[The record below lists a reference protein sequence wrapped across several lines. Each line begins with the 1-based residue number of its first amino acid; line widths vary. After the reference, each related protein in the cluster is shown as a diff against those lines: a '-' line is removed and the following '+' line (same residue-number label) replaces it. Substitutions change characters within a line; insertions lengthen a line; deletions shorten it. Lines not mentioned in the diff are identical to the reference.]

1 MLNKKRS
8 QLWVKI
14 VAIVVAGAFALGAA
28 ISYLGSYGG
37 GSSQQARD
45 GQLPA
50 GDQQAEAL
58 VNQLRRQVTATPT
71 DSVLWVQLG
80 NAYFDWGDAQQRDKR
95 QLQANANFALAADAY
110 RKGLRYGGDDP
121 NVRTD
126 MATALFYGGEA
137 APATKEIEAV
147 LKKYPKHENALL
159 NSGVFY
165 ANSGQSAKARASWT
179 RYLALYP
186 KGQGA
191 DFVKQQLGNL
201 K

>member
-1 MLNKKRS
+1 MLNKKQS

-14 VAIVVAGAFALGAA
+14 VAIVVAGTFALGVA
-28 ISYLGSYGG
+28 ISYLGGSGG
-37 GSSQQARD
+37 GSNQQTQD
-45 GQLPA
+45 GTLTA
-50 GDQQAEAL
+50 ADQQAEAL

-80 NAYFDWGDAQQRDKR
+80 NAYFDWGDAQQRDNR
-95 QLQANANFALAADAY
+95 QLQANANFTLAADAY
-110 RKGLRYGGDDP
+110 RKGLSYGKDDP

-126 MATALFYGGEA
+126 MATALFYSGDSSTA
-137 APATKEIEAV
+137 IREIEAV
-147 LKKYPKHENALL
+147 LKKSPKHENALL

-165 ANSGQSAKARASWT
+165 ANSAQPAKARERWT
-179 RYLALYP
+179 QYLALYP
-186 KGQGA
+186 TGQGA

>member
-1 MLNKKRS
+1 MLNKKQS

-14 VAIVVAGAFALGAA
+14 VAIVVAGTFALGVA
-28 ISYLGSYGG
+28 ISYLGNSGG
-37 GSSQQARD
+37 QQQQGQD
-45 GQLPA
+45 GQLTA
-50 GDQQAEAL
+50 ADQQAEAL

-80 NAYFDWGDAQQRDKR
+80 NAYFDWGVAQQKDER
-95 QLQANANFALAADAY
+95 QLQANANFELAADAY
-110 RKGLRYGGDDP
+110 RKGLANGKDDP

-126 MATALFYGGEA
+126 MATALFYGGD
-137 APATKEIEAV
+137 ATTAIREIEIV
-147 LKKYPKHENALL
+147 LKKNPKHENALL

-165 ANSGQSAKARASWT
+165 ANSGQPAKARSSWT
-179 RYLALYP
+179 RYLQLYP
-186 KGQGA
+186 TGQGA